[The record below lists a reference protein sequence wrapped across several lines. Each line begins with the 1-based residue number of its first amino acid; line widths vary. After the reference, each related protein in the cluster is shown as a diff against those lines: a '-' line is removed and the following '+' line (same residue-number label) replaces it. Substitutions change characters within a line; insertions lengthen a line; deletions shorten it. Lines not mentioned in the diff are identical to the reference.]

1 MSKWKYNEIWRC
13 LNIDIDK
20 WIGRMNQ
27 EFNKHKTIT
36 KIVCLDE
43 SMIPF
48 KSRRNPHFIFVPRKP
63 HPVGIKLFT
72 AADSDT
78 FIFKLLM
85 KKRTEIHPQQP
96 LLHRTKVEFNRNHYE
111 MEEEVSV
118 PETCL
123 KLTNSLKCD
132 KHIVVCDKW
141 FGSLSTLCELKRV
154 GIDTVMKTKDDRPK
168 ALWERLH
175 QTAFHKDK
183 TITNPKQRDP
193 ISKVRNVQETTNVPS
208 NDPHQQKIVAT
219 EPFYYQQQE
228 QSYENQSGNPW
239 NNSPVND
246 GRNHLPTQLTTTS
259 PTSTLASSIQS
270 QNPLQTQNFVENSNI
285 AQTPSLQISIA
296 SFTTTA
302 RNYPHNYHGGNGE
315 ENVQLFDDEYSLT
328 QPSYKPKNSLE
339 GNKQEKDFDELEN
352 PEYSIEEQYTQHS
365 TYFPPAIAPEF
376 SLGSN
381 SDFGILKQIKQ
392 RNAQQPKPF
401 INNTTFQP
409 HDHVENNHS
418 KGYPRQD
425 VHNKHNTMNSLRKNP
440 TQKQERKTQEEF
452 SDLSINSLMHPM
464 YQTKTMRDKIL
475 CFQTLQNWFIFFI
488 MISLVVVGLWFP
500 MQIVLISLT
509 HIGDST
515 TTTAQSTSET
525 LSVPHLNNYDEPD
538 IGFTT
543 EDNNNSANIRNQTT
557 DQSPM
562 PLIPN
567 CCHIQQQCFSK
578 FPHKPN

>member
-175 QTAFHKDK
+175 QTECNKFGYRIGTAKSNFGDKIYVYSRNDKNVCDNLQDKCKYNSVDDEKIRAKKENNYQNIEDDNDDIPMIEISGHDFVESQTKSAIVSEKENHKDDGEDDSENLGENDENKPLKK
-183 TITNPKQRDP
+183 TQYCKKEKSQEEKFHNF
-193 ISKVRNVQETTNVPS
+193 ISSTCFEGYTEKNIEVKNDINYKEERKRTVHAVEHFYQENSGFVDRA
-208 NDPHQQKIVAT
+208 N
-219 EPFYYQQQE
+219 
-228 QSYENQSGNPW
+228 QSIMECYHGHRSPDYKASVFCFFMSTIIHNARILFSIQSGNKISQTEFIEFLSNQLYRVEDNVEKHYMLKMRGNRKRCAICW
-239 NNSPVND
+239 WSKNNGKSKVSKTHFYCKNCNKPMCSPCFNSVD
-246 GRNHLPTQLTTTS
+246 HC
-259 PTSTLASSIQS
+259 
-270 QNPLQTQNFVENSNI
+270 NF
-285 AQTPSLQISIA
+285 
-296 SFTTTA
+296 
-302 RNYPHNYHGGNGE
+302 Y
-315 ENVQLFDDEYSLT
+315 
-328 QPSYKPKNSLE
+328 
-339 GNKQEKDFDELEN
+339 QEK
-352 PEYSIEEQYTQHS
+352 I
-365 TYFPPAIAPEF
+365 
-376 SLGSN
+376 SN
-381 SDFGILKQIKQ
+381 
-392 RNAQQPKPF
+392 R
-401 INNTTFQP
+401 
-409 HDHVENNHS
+409 
-418 KGYPRQD
+418 
-425 VHNKHNTMNSLRKNP
+425 
-440 TQKQERKTQEEF
+440 
-452 SDLSINSLMHPM
+452 
-464 YQTKTMRDKIL
+464 
-475 CFQTLQNWFIFFI
+475 
-488 MISLVVVGLWFP
+488 
-500 MQIVLISLT
+500 
-509 HIGDST
+509 
-515 TTTAQSTSET
+515 
-525 LSVPHLNNYDEPD
+525 
-538 IGFTT
+538 
-543 EDNNNSANIRNQTT
+543 
-557 DQSPM
+557 
-562 PLIPN
+562 
-567 CCHIQQQCFSK
+567 
-578 FPHKPN
+578 